1 MENKKNLKTWKKP
14 TLSLQ
19 TTTLWDYPS
28 QHYGETEQGAQ
39 SYIGATPSYIIW
51 NVLQRYTKKSD
62 LVLDPMCGSGTT
74 LDVCKDLERTCAA
87 YDLVPS
93 RPEILQSDARN
104 LPLKNATV
112 DFVFIDPPYST
123 HVDYSD
129 HIRCIGKLNA
139 HEGSY
144 YVEMQKVI
152 KECARVLK
160 PEKYLALYVS
170 DSYVKGKGLE
180 PIGFKLLQQMTEF
193 FTPVDI
199 ICVTRHNAKLKKG
212 NFHQAA
218 ETGNFF
224 LRGFNYLFL
233 MQKN

>member
-1 MENKKNLKTWKKP
+1 MPKKISTPWKKP
-14 TLSLQ
+14 PLSLQ

-28 QHYGETEQGAQ
+28 QHYGKKEQG
-39 SYIGATPSYIIW
+39 SKEYIGATPSYIIW
-51 NVLQRYTKKSD
+51 NVLQRYTREKD
-62 LVLDPMCGSGTT
+62 IVLDPMCGSGTT
-74 LDVCKDLERTCAA
+74 FDVCADLNRTCLA

-93 RPEILQSDARN
+93 RAEILQSDARH
-104 LPLKNATV
+104 LPLKNSTV
-112 DFVFIDPPYST
+112 DFIFIDPPYST

-129 HIRCIGKLNA
+129 HIRCIGKLDA
-139 HEGSY
+139 HSGEY
-144 YVEMQKVI
+144 YPEMNKVL

-160 PEKYLALYVS
+160 PQKHFALYVS
-170 DSYVKGKGLE
+170 DSFVKGKGLE
-180 PIGFKLLQQMTEF
+180 AIGFKLFAQMLEF

-218 ETGNFF
+218 ESGNFF